1 MTEGSERVWVNDM
14 AVVYD
19 SALVPAVFHPFAVDL
34 ARRGA
39 ALSPASVL
47 ELAAG
52 TGALTAELTEARVA
66 SVVAT
71 DLNAAMV
78 DLGRRRAPD
87 AQWRTADA
95 MDLPSGDAAFE
106 VVTCQFGVMFLPDK
120 PRAFQEIRRVLTP
133 GGTFLT
139 SVWGPLDLHDFQS
152 SVVDATNSLFPD
164 DPPSFLQSVVHSYPD
179 PLRISADL
187 KAGGLEPVSIQE
199 VTLEGRTPSASEI
212 VRGYGLGTPL
222 TAELQAR
229 GDLNPVLDAI
239 TAELERRFGAGPIVG
254 RMTAL
259 VIEARS
265 PRSSP

>member
-1 MTEGSERVWVNDM
+1 MAEGSERMWVNDM

-34 ARRGA
+34 ARRVA

-52 TGALTAELTEARVA
+52 TGVLTAELTEARL

-78 DLGRRRAPD
+78 DVGRHRAPD

-95 MDLPSGDAAFE
+95 MDLPFGDAAFE

-120 PRAFQEIRRVLTP
+120 PRAFQEVRRVLTP

-139 SVWGPLDLHDFQS
+139 SVWGPLDLHEFQS

-179 PLRISADL
+179 PHRISADL

-222 TAELQAR
+222 TEEFQAR
-229 GDLNPVLDAI
+229 GDLKSVLDAI
-239 TAELERRFGAGPIVG
+239 TAELERRFGATPIVG

-265 PRSSP
+265 PTSSP

>member
-1 MTEGSERVWVNDM
+1 MRWTYR
-14 AVVYD
+14 
-19 SALVPAVFHPFAVDL
+19 PATPRSRSSHASSVC
-34 ARRGA
+34 RSSRT
-39 ALSPASVL
+39 SPAHSKKS
-47 ELAAG
+47 AG
-52 TGALTAELTEARVA
+52 CSPQEER
-66 SVVAT
+66 SSP
-71 DLNAAMV
+71 
-78 DLGRRRAPD
+78 R
-87 AQWRTADA
+87 
-95 MDLPSGDAAFE
+95 SG
-106 VVTCQFGVMFLPDK
+106 G
-120 PRAFQEIRRVLTP
+120 
-133 GGTFLT
+133 
-139 SVWGPLDLHDFQS
+139 LHEFQS